1 MTSLTIAVDYRHA
14 GYDTAHISDVE
25 TLLDNVKK
33 DVRVGKKYK
42 KMTLSDFIKW
52 LELGVT
58 PYQFKKLCALNLGE
72 VYQ

>member
-1 MTSLTIAVDYRHA
+1 MTSLTIAVDYRYA
-14 GYDTAHISDVE
+14 GYDTALMPDVE

-33 DVRVGKKYK
+33 DSRVGKKYK
-42 KMTLSDFIKW
+42 KITLPEFIKW

-58 PYQFKKLCALNLGE
+58 PFQFKKLCALSLGE